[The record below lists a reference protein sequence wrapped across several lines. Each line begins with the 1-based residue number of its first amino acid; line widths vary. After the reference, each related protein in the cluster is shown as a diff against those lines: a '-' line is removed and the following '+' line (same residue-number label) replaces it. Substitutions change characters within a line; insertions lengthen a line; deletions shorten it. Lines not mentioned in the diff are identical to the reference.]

1 MNINGQMKTA
11 DLLSERVQR
20 SNDDKLKQLA
30 SAKRINSAADDAA
43 GLQIANRL
51 SAQNGGTRQTEQNLY
66 AGLSLATLADQS
78 LQGVTDGLNE
88 IGRLATQAGS
98 GILSAD
104 DRAALQKQVNAI
116 SAGIKDQI
124 ANTEF
129 AGTKLFSSNGAISLG
144 GEKSQFSL
152 QTTDLSK
159 QLEDDGV
166 FAIDLQ
172 SADGQANALDAVNNS
187 IRQIDNQR
195 TAIGATANAM
205 TASARNLANQN
216 VNEQAAIGRIA
227 DLDYAKASTE
237 RMQGQILEQAG
248 VAVAAQSRIQAEQA
262 LKLLS

>member
-1 MNINGQMKTA
+1 MNINGQTSVT
-11 DLLSERVQR
+11 DLLSDRLQR

-51 SAQNGGTRQTEQNLY
+51 SAQNSGTRQTEQNLY
-66 AGLSLATLADQS
+66 DGLSMANLADQS

-104 DRAALQKQVNAI
+104 DKAALQKQVDTI

-129 AGTKLFSSNGAISLG
+129 AGTKLFASNGSIALG

-152 QTTDLSK
+152 PTTDLAK
-159 QLEDDGV
+159 QLEDGGV

-172 SADGQANALDAVNNS
+172 SADGVANALDVVKS
-187 IRQIDNQR
+187 SSQQIDNQR
-195 TAIGATANAM
+195 TEIGATANAM

-216 VNEQAAIGRIA
+216 VNEQAAISRIA
-227 DLDYAKASTE
+227 ELDYAKASTE
-237 RMQGQILEQAG
+237 RVQGQIREQASI
-248 VAVAAQSRIQAEQA
+248 AVAAQGRIQSEQA
-262 LKLLS
+262 LQLLS

>member
-1 MNINGQMKTA
+1 MNINSPTSVT
-11 DLLSERVQR
+11 DLLSDRLQR

-51 SAQNGGTRQTEQNLY
+51 SAQNSGTRQTEQNLY
-66 AGLSLATLADQS
+66 DGLSLANLADQS
-78 LQGVTDGLNE
+78 LQGVSDGLNE

-104 DRAALQKQVNAI
+104 DKAALQKQVDTIN
-116 SAGIKDQI
+116 AGIKDQI

-129 AGTKLFSSNGAISLG
+129 AGTKLFSSNGSIALG
-144 GEKSQFSL
+144 GEKAQLSL

-159 QLEDDGV
+159 QLEDGGV

-172 SADGQANALDAVNNS
+172 SAGGVANALDVVKAS
-187 IRQIDNQR
+187 TQQIDNQR
-195 TAIGATANAM
+195 TEIGATANAIS
-205 TASARNLANQN
+205 ASVRNLSNQN
-216 VNEQAAIGRIA
+216 VNEQAAISRIA

-237 RMQGQILEQAG
+237 LVQGQIREQAG
-248 VAVAAQSRIQAEQA
+248 LAVAAQSRLQVGQA
-262 LKLLS
+262 LQLLG